1 MNLQATLPNQ
11 KYQNFNKEAL
21 FAIYFYIFLTLTCC
35 HILLQLLSHAEKIV

>member
-21 FAIYFYIFLTLTCC
+21 FAIYFYIFFNFDLLPDPFTAAVTC
-35 HILLQLLSHAEKIV
+35 